1 MESAQFFIESYR
13 FNKVIIDLSN
23 KQSNELKIEIIPKG
37 TFEFKSSRFNLY
49 FVFKAFSE
57 TSENAFIEIECIGIF
72 GFKENTTFE
81 KIPDFFYNNSMAILF
96 PYLRAFI
103 SLVTLQINIPPL
115 ILPTLNLSSL
125 EADLRKNTFNI

>member
-1 MESAQFFIESYR
+1 
-13 FNKVIIDLSN
+13 
-23 KQSNELKIEIIPKG
+23 
-37 TFEFKSSRFNLY
+37 
-49 FVFKAFSE
+49 
-57 TSENAFIEIECIGIF
+57 
-72 GFKENTTFE
+72 
-81 KIPDFFYNNSMAILF
+81 MAILF

>member
-1 MESAQFFIESYR
+1 
-13 FNKVIIDLSN
+13 
-23 KQSNELKIEIIPKG
+23 
-37 TFEFKSSRFNLY
+37 
-49 FVFKAFSE
+49 FSE
-57 TSENAFIEIECIGIF
+57 NSENTFIEIECNGIF

-81 KIPDFFYNNSMAILF
+81 QIPDFFYNNSMAILF